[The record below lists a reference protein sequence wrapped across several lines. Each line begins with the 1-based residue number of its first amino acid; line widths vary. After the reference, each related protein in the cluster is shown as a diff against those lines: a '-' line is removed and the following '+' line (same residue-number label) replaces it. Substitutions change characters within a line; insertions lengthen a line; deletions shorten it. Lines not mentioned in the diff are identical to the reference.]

1 MTRYLIDDTVLAIED
16 FPDLDQF
23 VAHASARVFAHK
35 IKLAGQIQEY
45 YQSDLYWDVKL
56 LETKVKELASGEPSV
71 AWLWSV
77 NTSGTTWHGTH
88 AHPGSVRDRLYRFQL
103 VKETRTW
110 GDVIKLY
117 TDQIEAKGVTRVNLV

>member
-56 LETKVKELASGEPSV
+56 LEIKVQELASGEPSV
-71 AWLWSV
+71 AWFWSV
-77 NTSGTTWHGTH
+77 GVSGTTWHG
-88 AHPGSVRDRLYRFQL
+88 PEVDYRESVRECLYRFE
-103 VKETRTW
+103 VVRETRSW
-110 GDVIKLY
+110 GEVLKLY
-117 TDQIEAKGVTRVNLV
+117 VDRVNLV